1 MEIGTF
7 VIDFFTAREWA
18 SITLIALF
26 VLLSAR
32 ARSVRDSMVGV
43 LKAFFH
49 WKILVPIIC
58 AQIYLS
64 IFAYV
69 LYKYGLWN
77 TTILRETLFFLFYT
91 SIALILKYNNND
103 DRITS
108 IKGIIEDTVKAT
120 LIIEFYLNIHTVSYG
135 VELIIQFLLT
145 LLYVMGAYNKR
156 DTKDLEK
163 TYSCTQALFYG
174 LSISL
179 LVYSIYMSIGEW
191 KENFTSQ
198 TVISLLFPIV
208 ATIAYWP
215 FLYLFS
221 VIKAY
226 EEWFVRMSFAS
237 NKEKYSFRKNQV
249 FKACGINLSLI
260 HFVSKDFHVYIPQ
273 TQKQFVDDLNKSV
286 EKYKKRRYDYYKR
299 VTGITA

>member
-1 MEIGTF
+1 MDWGTF
-7 VIDFFTAREWA
+7 VIEFFTTREWA
-18 SITLIALF
+18 SITLIVLF
-26 VLLSAR
+26 VLLSSR
-32 ARSVRDSMVGV
+32 ARSVRGSISQVV
-43 LKAFFH
+43 KAFLH
-49 WKILVPIIC
+49 WKILLPIIC

-64 IFAYV
+64 IFAYT

-77 TTILRETLFFLFYT
+77 TTILRETIFFLFYT

-120 LIIEFYLNIHTVSYG
+120 LIIEFYLNIHTFSYG

-145 LLYVMGAYNKR
+145 FLYLGAYNKR
-156 DTKDLEK
+156 DTKDLAK
-163 TYSCTQALFYG
+163 TYSCTQILFYG

-179 LVYSIYMSIGEW
+179 LVYSIYMFIGEW

-237 NKEKYSFRKNQV
+237 NKEEYDFRKNQV
-249 FKACGINLSLI
+249 FKACGINLRLI

-273 TQKQFVDDLNKSV
+273 TQIQFVNDFKKSV
-286 EKYKKRRYDYYKR
+286 EEYKTKK
-299 VTGITA
+299 I

>member
-1 MEIGTF
+1 MSLATF
-7 VIDFFTAREWA
+7 IKDFFTTREWA

-26 VLLSAR
+26 ILFSAR
-32 ARSVRDSMVGV
+32 TKKVRGSIFGV
-43 LKAFFH
+43 VKAFFH
-49 WKILVPIIC
+49 WKILLPIIC
-58 AQIYLS
+58 AQIYIS

-91 SIALILKYNNND
+91 SIVLILKYNNND

-120 LIIEFYLNIHTVSYG
+120 LIIEFYLNIHTFSYG

-145 LLYVMGAYNKR
+145 FFYLMGAYNKR

-198 TVISLLFPIV
+198 TVISLLVPMV

-226 EEWFVRMSFAS
+226 EEWFVRMIFAS
-237 NKEKYSFRKNQV
+237 NKEEYGFRKNQV
-249 FKACGINLSLI
+249 FKACGINLSMI
-260 HFVSKDFHVYIPQ
+260 HFVSRDFHVYVPQ

-286 EKYKKRRYDYYKR
+286 EKYKTKK
-299 VTGITA
+299 I

>member
-1 MEIGTF
+1 MELNLFI
-7 VIDFFTAREWA
+7 IDFFTTREWA
-18 SITLIALF
+18 SITLIVLF
-26 VLLSAR
+26 VLLSSR
-32 ARSVRDSMVGV
+32 ARSVRGSISQVV
-43 LKAFFH
+43 KAFLH
-49 WKILVPIIC
+49 WKILLPIIC

-64 IFAYV
+64 IFAYA

-77 TTILRETLFFLFYT
+77 TTILRETIFFLFYT

-120 LIIEFYLNIHTVSYG
+120 LIIEFYLNIHTFSYG

-145 LLYVMGAYNKR
+145 LLYLMGAYNKR
-156 DTKDLEK
+156 DTKDLAK
-163 TYSCTQALFYG
+163 TYSCTQILFYG

-179 LVYSIYMSIGEW
+179 LVYSIYMSIDEW

-198 TVISLLFPIV
+198 TVMSLLFPIV
-208 ATIAYWP
+208 TTIAYWP

-226 EEWFVRMSFAS
+226 EEWFVRIYFTS
-237 NKEKYSFRKNQV
+237 NKEEYGFRKNQV
-249 FKACGINLSLI
+249 LKACGINLSMI
-260 HFVSKDFHVYIPQ
+260 HYVSKDFHVYIPQ
-273 TQKQFVDDLNKSV
+273 TQEQFVDDLNKSF
-286 EKYKKRRYDYYKR
+286 EKYKMK
-299 VTGITA
+299 

>member
-1 MEIGTF
+1 MDWGTF
-7 VIDFFTAREWA
+7 VIEFFTTREWA
-18 SITLIALF
+18 SITLIILF
-26 VLLSAR
+26 VLLSAK
-32 ARSVRDSMVGV
+32 AKSVRGSILRVV
-43 LKAFFH
+43 KAFFQ
-49 WKILVPIIC
+49 WKILLSIIC
-58 AQIYLS
+58 AQIYMFL
-64 IFAYV
+64 FAYT

-77 TTILRETLFFLFYT
+77 TTILRETIFFLFYT

-120 LIIEFYLNIHTVSYG
+120 LIIEFYLNIHTFSYG

-145 LLYVMGAYNKR
+145 LLYVMGAYIKR

-163 TYSCTQALFYG
+163 TYSCIQALFYG

-215 FLYLFS
+215 FLYIFS

-226 EEWFVRMSFAS
+226 EEWFVRMSFVS
-237 NKEKYSFRKNQV
+237 NKEEYGFRKNQIL
-249 FKACGINLSLI
+249 KACGINLSLI
-260 HFVSKDFHVYIPQ
+260 HFVSKDLHVYIPQ
-273 TQKQFVDDLNKSV
+273 TQEQFVDDLNKSV
-286 EKYKKRRYDYYKR
+286 EKYKMK
-299 VTGITA
+299 

>member
-1 MEIGTF
+1 MDWGTF
-7 VIDFFTAREWA
+7 VIEFFTTREWA
-18 SITLIALF
+18 SITLIILF
-26 VLLSAR
+26 VLLSAK
-32 ARSVRDSMVGV
+32 AKSVRGSILRVV
-43 LKAFFH
+43 KAFFQ
-49 WKILVPIIC
+49 WKILLSIIC
-58 AQIYLS
+58 AQIYMFL
-64 IFAYV
+64 FAYT

-77 TTILRETLFFLFYT
+77 TTILRETIFFLFYT

-120 LIIEFYLNIHTVSYG
+120 LIIEFYLNIHTFSYG

-145 LLYVMGAYNKR
+145 LLYVMGAYIKR

-163 TYSCTQALFYG
+163 TYSCIQALFYG

-215 FLYLFS
+215 FLYIFS

-226 EEWFVRMSFAS
+226 EEWFVRMSFVS
-237 NKEKYSFRKNQV
+237 NKEEYGFRKNQV
-249 FKACGINLSLI
+249 FKACGINLRLI
-260 HFVSKDFHVYIPQ
+260 HFVSKDLHVYIPQ
-273 TQKQFVDDLNKSV
+273 TQEQFVDDLNKSV
-286 EKYKKRRYDYYKR
+286 EKYKMK
-299 VTGITA
+299 

>member
-1 MEIGTF
+1 MDWGTF
-7 VIDFFTAREWA
+7 VIEFFTTREWA
-18 SITLIALF
+18 SITLIILF
-26 VLLSAR
+26 VLLSAK
-32 ARSVRDSMVGV
+32 AKSVRESIIGV
-43 LKAFFH
+43 VKAFFH
-49 WKILVPIIC
+49 WKILLPIIC

-64 IFAYV
+64 IFAYA

-77 TTILRETLFFLFYT
+77 TTILRETIFFLFYT

-103 DRITS
+103 ERISS
-108 IKGIIEDTVKAT
+108 IKGIVEDTVKAT
-120 LIIEFYLNIHTVSYG
+120 LIIEFYLNIHTFSYG

-145 LLYVMGAYNKR
+145 FLYLGAYNKR
-156 DTKDLEK
+156 DTKDLAK
-163 TYSCTQALFYG
+163 TYSCTQILFYG

-179 LVYSIYMSIGEW
+179 LVYSIYMFIGEW
-191 KENFTSQ
+191 KENFASQ

-226 EEWFVRMSFAS
+226 EEWFVRIYFAS
-237 NKEKYSFRKNQV
+237 NKEEYGFRKNQV
-249 FKACGINLSLI
+249 LKACGINLSLI

-273 TQKQFVDDLNKSV
+273 THRQFVDDLNKSV
-286 EKYKKRRYDYYKR
+286 EKYKIKK
-299 VTGITA
+299 I

>member
-1 MEIGTF
+1 MDWGTF
-7 VIDFFTAREWA
+7 VIEFFTTREWA
-18 SITLIALF
+18 SITLIILF
-26 VLLSAR
+26 VLLSAK
-32 ARSVRDSMVGV
+32 AKSVRESIIGV
-43 LKAFFH
+43 VKAFFH
-49 WKILVPIIC
+49 WKILLPIIC

-64 IFAYV
+64 IFAYA

-77 TTILRETLFFLFYT
+77 TTILRETIFFLFYT
-91 SIALILKYNNND
+91 SMALILKYNNND

-120 LIIEFYLNIHTVSYG
+120 LIIEFYLNIHTFSYS

-145 LLYVMGAYNKR
+145 LLYLMGAYNKR
-156 DTKDLEK
+156 DTKDLAK
-163 TYSCTQALFYG
+163 TYSCTQILFYG

-208 ATIAYWP
+208 TTIAYWP

-237 NKEKYSFRKNQV
+237 NKEEYGFRKNQV
-249 FKACGINLSLI
+249 LKACGINLSLI

-273 TQKQFVDDLNKSV
+273 THRQFVDDLNKSV
-286 EKYKKRRYDYYKR
+286 EKYKIKK
-299 VTGITA
+299 I

>member
-1 MEIGTF
+1 MDWGTF
-7 VIDFFTAREWA
+7 VIEFFTTREWA
-18 SITLIALF
+18 SITLIILF
-26 VLLSAR
+26 VLLSAK
-32 ARSVRDSMVGV
+32 AKSVRGSILRVV
-43 LKAFFH
+43 KAFFQ
-49 WKILVPIIC
+49 WKILLSIIC
-58 AQIYLS
+58 AQIYMFL
-64 IFAYV
+64 FAYT

-77 TTILRETLFFLFYT
+77 TTILRETIFFLFYT

-108 IKGIIEDTVKAT
+108 IKGIVEDTVKAT
-120 LIIEFYLNIHTVSYG
+120 LIIEFYLNIHTFSYG

-145 LLYVMGAYNKR
+145 LLYVMGAYIKR

-163 TYSCTQALFYG
+163 TYSCIQALFYG

-215 FLYLFS
+215 FLYIFS

-226 EEWFVRMSFAS
+226 EEWFVRMSFVS
-237 NKEKYSFRKNQV
+237 NKEEYGFRKNQV
-249 FKACGINLSLI
+249 LKACGINLRLI

-273 TQKQFVDDLNKSV
+273 TQIQFVDDLKKSV
-286 EKYKKRRYDYYKR
+286 KEYKTKK
-299 VTGITA
+299 I

>member
-1 MEIGTF
+1 MELNLFI
-7 VIDFFTAREWA
+7 IDFFTTREWA
-18 SITLIALF
+18 SITLIVLF
-26 VLLSAR
+26 VLLSSR
-32 ARSVRDSMVGV
+32 ARSVRGSISQVV
-43 LKAFFH
+43 KAFLH
-49 WKILVPIIC
+49 WKILLPIIC

-64 IFAYV
+64 IFAYT

-77 TTILRETLFFLFYT
+77 TTILRETIFFLFYT

-103 DRITS
+103 ERIAS
-108 IKGIIEDTVKAT
+108 LKGIVEDTVKAT
-120 LIIEFYLNIHTVSYG
+120 LIIEFYLNIHTFSYS

-145 LLYVMGAYNKR
+145 LLYLMGAYNKR
-156 DTKDLEK
+156 DTKDLAK
-163 TYSCTQALFYG
+163 TYSCTQILFYG

-191 KENFTSQ
+191 KKNFTSQ

-237 NKEKYSFRKNQV
+237 NKEEYDFRKNQV
-249 FKACGINLSLI
+249 FKACGINLRLI

-273 TQKQFVDDLNKSV
+273 TQIQFVNDLKKSV
-286 EKYKKRRYDYYKR
+286 EEYKTKK
-299 VTGITA
+299 I

>member
-1 MEIGTF
+1 MDLLSFIIGL
-7 VIDFFTAREWA
+7 FTTREWA

-26 VLLSAR
+26 ILFSTR
-32 ARSVRDSMVGV
+32 TKSVRGSIFGV
-43 LKAFFH
+43 VKAFFH
-49 WKILVPIIC
+49 WKILLFIIC
-58 AQIYLS
+58 AQIYIS

-77 TTILRETLFFLFYT
+77 TTILRETIFFLFYT

-120 LIIEFYLNIHTVSYG
+120 LIIEFYLNIHTFSYG

-145 LLYVMGAYNKR
+145 FLYLGAYNKR
-156 DTKDLEK
+156 DTKDLAK
-163 TYSCTQALFYG
+163 TYSCTQILFYG

-179 LVYSIYMSIGEW
+179 LVYSIYMFIGEW
-191 KENFTSQ
+191 KENFASQ

-237 NKEKYSFRKNQV
+237 NKEEYDFRKNQV

-273 TQKQFVDDLNKSV
+273 THRQFVDDLNKSV
-286 EKYKKRRYDYYKR
+286 EKYKIKK
-299 VTGITA
+299 I

>member
-1 MEIGTF
+1 MNTKDFI
-7 VIDFFTAREWA
+7 ISFFTTREWA
-18 SITLIALF
+18 SITLILLF

-32 ARSVRDSMVGV
+32 TRSVRRSISGV
-43 LKAFFH
+43 VKAFFH
-49 WKILVPIIC
+49 WKILLPIIC

-64 IFAYV
+64 IFAYA

-77 TTILRETLFFLFYT
+77 TTILRETIFFLFYT

-120 LIIEFYLNIHTVSYG
+120 LIIEFYLNIHTFSYG

-145 LLYVMGAYNKR
+145 LLYLMGAYNKR
-156 DTKDLEK
+156 DTKDLAK
-163 TYSCTQALFYG
+163 TYSCTQILFYG

-226 EEWFVRMSFAS
+226 EEWFVRIYFTS
-237 NKEKYSFRKNQV
+237 NKEEYGFRKNQV

-260 HFVSKDFHVYIPQ
+260 HFVSKDLHVYIPQ
-273 TQKQFVDDLNKSV
+273 TQEQFVDDLNKSV
-286 EKYKKRRYDYYKR
+286 EKYKMK
-299 VTGITA
+299 

>member
-1 MEIGTF
+1 MELNLFI
-7 VIDFFTAREWA
+7 IDFFTTREWA
-18 SITLIALF
+18 SITLIVLF
-26 VLLSAR
+26 VLLSSR
-32 ARSVRDSMVGV
+32 ARSVRGSISQVV
-43 LKAFFH
+43 KAFLH
-49 WKILVPIIC
+49 WKILLPIIC

-64 IFAYV
+64 IFAYT

-77 TTILRETLFFLFYT
+77 TTILRETIFFLFYT

-103 DRITS
+103 ERIAS
-108 IKGIIEDTVKAT
+108 LKGIVEDTVKAT
-120 LIIEFYLNIHTVSYG
+120 LIIEFYLNIHTFSYS

-145 LLYVMGAYNKR
+145 LLYLMGAYNKR
-156 DTKDLEK
+156 DTKDLAK
-163 TYSCTQALFYG
+163 TYSCTQILFYG

-179 LVYSIYMSIGEW
+179 LVYNIYMSIGEW

-237 NKEKYSFRKNQV
+237 NKEEYDFRKNQV
-249 FKACGINLSLI
+249 FKACGINLRLI

-273 TQKQFVDDLNKSV
+273 TQIQFVNDLKNRLRNIKQ
-286 EKYKKRRYDYYKR
+286 RRYDYYKR
-299 VTGITA
+299 VTGITT

>member
-1 MEIGTF
+1 MELNLFI
-7 VIDFFTAREWA
+7 IDFFTTREWA

-26 VLLSAR
+26 ILFSAR
-32 ARSVRDSMVGV
+32 AKSVRGSLFRVI
-43 LKAFFH
+43 KAFYH
-49 WKILVPIIC
+49 WKILLPIIC
-58 AQIYLS
+58 AQIYLF
-64 IFAYV
+64 IFAYT

-77 TTILRETLFFLFYT
+77 TTILRETIFFLFYT

-120 LIIEFYLNIHTVSYG
+120 LIIEFYLNIHTFSYG

-145 LLYVMGAYNKR
+145 LLYLMGAYNKR

-237 NKEKYSFRKNQV
+237 NKEEYGFRKKQ
-249 FKACGINLSLI
+249 FFRACGINLSLI

-286 EKYKKRRYDYYKR
+286 EKYKTKK
-299 VTGITA
+299 I